1 MAGDGITAGGIAV
14 RKAKPEELDRLMEF
28 YRAAQ
33 EFMIRS
39 GNPHQW
45 GRAKPARETVAEDI
59 AAGRC
64 HVVLRD
70 GAICGVFA
78 LCEGEDPTYRVI
90 EGAWRSDGPY
100 LTIHRVAGDG
110 TVKGVF
116 RAAADYCKARCD
128 SVRVDTHADN
138 LPMQGAVT
146 KAGFVYC
153 GVIHLPD
160 GAPRLAYQWVRET
173 EDG

>member
-1 MAGDGITAGGIAV
+1 MAGDGVTASGLIV
-14 RKAKPEELDRLMEF
+14 RQATPEELDRLMEI
-28 YRAAQ
+28 YRSAQ

-64 HVVLRD
+64 RVILRD
-70 GAICGVFA
+70 GVICGVFA

-90 EGAWRSDGPY
+90 EGAWRNNAPY

-116 RAAADYCKARCD
+116 QAAADCCKAHCD

-138 LPMQGAVT
+138 RPMQSAVK

-153 GVIHLPD
+153 GVIHLSD
-160 GAPRLAYQWVRET
+160 GSPRLAYQWVRG
-173 EDG
+173 DG

>member
-1 MAGDGITAGGIAV
+1 MTAGGLAV
-14 RKAKPEELDRLMEF
+14 RPALPEELDRLMAI
-28 YRAAQ
+28 YRTAQ

-64 HVVLRD
+64 RVVLRD
-70 GAICGVFA
+70 GEICGVFA

-90 EGAWRSDGPY
+90 EGAWRNDAPY
-100 LTIHRVAGDG
+100 IAIHRVAGDG
-110 TVKGVF
+110 TAKGVF
-116 RAAADYCKARCD
+116 RAAADYCKARCAN
-128 SVRVDTHADN
+128 VRVDTHADN
-138 LPMQGAVT
+138 RPMQGAVK

-153 GVIHLPD
+153 GVIHLSD
-160 GAPRLAYQWVRET
+160 GSPRLAYQWVRG
-173 EDG
+173 DG

>member
-1 MAGDGITAGGIAV
+1 MAGDGVTAGGLTV
-14 RKAKPEELDRLMEF
+14 RKAVPEELDRLMEI
-28 YRAAQ
+28 YRAAR

-39 GNPHQW
+39 GNPYQW
-45 GRAKPARETVAEDI
+45 GRSKPARETVAEDI

-90 EGAWRSDGPY
+90 EGAWRNNAPY
-100 LTIHRVAGDG
+100 IAIHRVAGDG
-110 TVKGVF
+110 TAKGVF

-138 LPMQGAVT
+138 RPMQAAVT
-146 KAGFVYC
+146 KAGFTYC
-153 GVIHLPD
+153 GVIRLPD
-160 GAPRLAYQWVRET
+160 GAPRLAYQWVR
-173 EDG
+173 DDMQF